1 MSLSPRQMLACC
13 EACTMNQRPPRSFLK
28 WAGGKRKIIPYIL
41 GGMEELSKLG
51 ENWHLEPGQHYHE
64 PFLGSG
70 SVFFAFKQANII
82 PQNSHS
88 FLSDLNQVLTTT
100 MESVQSPNLTDLK
113 NELEQLRAA
122 YLEEIRQEGFPSGM
136 SADERNQ
143 RMYYQK
149 RARMNQLISL
159 LQKGGQLNNDQSLE
173 LASLMIFINKTCF
186 NGLWRVSSDGLLNV
200 PEGRYKNAQN
210 IYQPDILE
218 DCNQQLSA
226 ATIKHQ
232 SFKESFEEVKNGD
245 LVYIDPPY
253 VPIHIED
260 YVFTSY
266 NSDGFTIQDQRDLAQ
281 EAANAV
287 KRGARVIAS
296 NNDNAI
302 VRDIYIEAAME
313 AGIPQPTFRTVP
325 IKRTMSS
332 KGDGR
337 IEVNEVL
344 IFMHPTSANNTFTL
358 ADIQTNQLICTQYLA
373 QLPRNKSFQ
382 SVIDYAH
389 TICPDLKQFCN
400 LNRAKFGSL
409 SNKDKGS
416 MGKMAEFYLFGQLPN
431 NSSNPDLAWG
441 GDVKAT
447 HFKKMGKG
455 RNSKERLTITNVG
468 RTDDYSTFSALMASN
483 DLRKNHYYKKLRR
496 GVLLVFQYDKGTYN
510 SPQQNLKKQLLFSF
524 VYDLNKVDAATWA
537 QLQRDLDDIQ
547 AKVKAKAVSQKGQI
561 YMHIAPHDSG
571 GRNVNRALCFTN
583 KFLTKLVADNN
594 NLPHTTGHSW
604 YIDEIHF

>member
-1 MSLSPRQMLACC
+1 MS
-13 EACTMNQRPPRSFLK
+13 QRPPRSFLK

-41 GGMEELSKLG
+41 QGMEELGRLG
-51 ENWHLEPGQHYHE
+51 ENWRLEPGQHYHE

-82 PQNSHS
+82 PQQSHS

-100 MESVQSPNLTDLK
+100 MRTVQLPNITELK
-113 NELEQLRAA
+113 AELEQMRAA

-136 SADERNQ
+136 TADERNQ

-159 LQKGGQLNNDQSLE
+159 LQKGGQLNYDQSLE

-302 VRDIYIEAAME
+302 VREIYAKAATL
-313 AGIPQPTFRTVP
+313 AGIPAPTFRTVP

-344 IFMHPTSANNTFTL
+344 IFMHPMTSELVFSL
-358 ADIQTNQLICTQYLA
+358 DEIQTDQAKCTQYLL
-373 QLPRNKSFQ
+373 QLSRNKPLKT
-382 SVIDYAH
+382 VIQEAH
-389 TICPDLKQFCN
+389 TICPDLREFCAVNEHKFAN
-400 LNRAKFGSL
+400 LGRR
-409 SNKDKGS
+409 DKGS
-416 MGKMAEFYLFGQLPN
+416 MGKMSEFYLFGQLPN
-431 NSSNPDLAWG
+431 SDPNPDLAWG
-441 GDVKAT
+441 GDIKAT
-447 HFKKMGKG
+447 HFKKISVSKKTGLPSG
-455 RNSKERLTITNVG
+455 RNAKERLTITNCG
-468 RTDDYSTFSALMASN
+468 RTDDYSTFAQLMATKS
-483 DLRKNHYYKKLRR
+483 LRTNHYYKKLRS
-496 GVLLVFQYDKGTYN
+496 GVLLVFQHESGKYD
-510 SPQQNLKKQLLFSF
+510 SVEENLEKRLLFCF
-524 VYDLNKVDAATWA
+524 TYDLNEMSDEVWNQLELDFEDIRRKVEE
-537 QLQRDLDDIQ
+537 R
-547 AKVKAKAVSQKGQI
+547 AVSQKGQKFV
-561 YMHIAPHDSG
+561 HIAPHDSG
-571 GRNVNRALCFTN
+571 GKNVNRALCFTP
-583 KFLTKLVADNN
+583 KFLTKLVADFNK
-594 NLPHTTGHSW
+594 LPLQTGRSW
-604 YIDEIHF
+604 FIEEIHF

>member
-1 MSLSPRQMLACC
+1 MFQWP
-13 EACTMNQRPPRSFLK
+13 
-28 WAGGKRKIIPYIL
+28 
-41 GGMEELSKLG
+41 
-51 ENWHLEPGQHYHE
+51 
-64 PFLGSG
+64 
-70 SVFFAFKQANII
+70 
-82 PQNSHS
+82 
-88 FLSDLNQVLTTT
+88 
-100 MESVQSPNLTDLK
+100 
-113 NELEQLRAA
+113 
-122 YLEEIRQEGFPSGM
+122 
-136 SADERNQ
+136 
-143 RMYYQK
+143 
-149 RARMNQLISL
+149 
-159 LQKGGQLNNDQSLE
+159 
-173 LASLMIFINKTCF
+173 LASLLRWIAKCS
-186 NGLWRVSSDGLLNV
+186 GR
-200 PEGRYKNAQN
+200 RYKNAQN

-245 LVYIDPPY
+245 LVYIDHRRPHPY
-253 VPIHIED
+253 RGLCLHILQFGWLHD
-260 YVFTSY
+260 SRPKRPR
-266 NSDGFTIQDQRDLAQ
+266 SRSSQRCQ
-281 EAANAV
+281 
-287 KRGARVIAS
+287 RGVRVIAS

-332 KGDGR
+332 RGDGR
-337 IEVNEVL
+337 VEVNEVL
-344 IFMHPTSANNTFTL
+344 IFMHPASANNTFTL
-358 ADIQTNQLICTQYLA
+358 ADIQTNQQICTQYLA

-431 NSSNPDLAWG
+431 NSPNPDLAWG

-447 HFKKMGKG
+447 HFKKMDKG

-483 DLRKNHYYKKLRR
+483 DLRKNQYYKKLRR

-594 NLPHTTGHSW
+594 NLPHTTGRSW

>member
-1 MSLSPRQMLACC
+1 MS
-13 EACTMNQRPPRSFLK
+13 QRPPRSFLK

-41 GGMEELSKLG
+41 EAIEDFNILG

-82 PQNSHS
+82 PDECHS

-100 MESVQSPNLTDLK
+100 MKIVQSSNITKLK
-113 NELEQLRAA
+113 AQLEQLRSD
-122 YLEEIRQEGFPSGM
+122 YLEEIRQEGFPQGM
-136 SADERNQ
+136 TSDERNR

-149 RARMNQLISL
+149 RARLNQLITV
-159 LQKGGQLNNDQSLE
+159 LQEGEQINHDQSLE

-186 NGLWRVSSDGLLNV
+186 NGLWRVSADGLLNV

-210 IYQPDILE
+210 IYQPGILE
-218 DCNQQLSA
+218 ECNERLA
-226 ATIKHQ
+226 AVTINHR
-232 SFKESFEEVKNGD
+232 SFKDSFGEVKNGD

-253 VPIHIED
+253 VPLHIED
-260 YVFTSY
+260 YVFTTY
-266 NSDGFTIQDQRDLAQ
+266 NSDGFTIQDQRDLAR

-302 VRDIYIEAAME
+302 VRGIYVNAAVE
-313 AGIPQPTFRTVP
+313 AGITPPTFRTVP

-337 IEVNEVL
+337 VEVNEVL
-344 IFMHPTSANNTFTL
+344 IFMHPNQGKKTFAL
-358 ADIQTNQLICTQYLA
+358 ADIQTDQSTCKRYLA

-382 SVIDYAH
+382 SVIDHAH
-389 TICPDLKQFCN
+389 KICPDLKQFCN
-400 LNRAKFGSL
+400 LNQAKFGGL
-409 SNKDKGS
+409 SKKDKGS

-431 NSSNPDLAWG
+431 NSSSPDLSWG

-447 HFKKMGKG
+447 HFKKLKGKSSTVPKG

-468 RTDDYSTFSALMASN
+468 RTDDYSTFDTFMASS

-496 GVLLVFQYDKGTYN
+496 GVLLVFQHEKGIYN
-510 SPQQNLKKQLLFSF
+510 SHQQNLKKQLLFTF
-524 VYDLNKVDAATWA
+524 VYDLEDADTATWT
-537 QLQRDLDDIQ
+537 QLQNDLDDIQ
-547 AKVKAKAVSQKGQI
+547 AKVKAKAVSQSGQI

-571 GRNVNRALCFTN
+571 GRSFTRALCFTN